1 MAPIEVKTNIELT
14 ILSEVIISNYI
25 PTQGPSLDF
34 IVIPY
39 QKFYLVDPKL
49 WDGITGATSI
59 FRVDTYIKTDT
70 QNIISSLL
78 RFSKFIKQCS
88 LNNKTEINIPFISP
102 FSSTA

>member
-14 ILSEVIISNYI
+14 ILSEVIISNYT

-34 IVIPY
+34 IVISY
-39 QKFYLVDPKL
+39 QKFHLADPKL
-49 WDGITGATSI
+49 WDSIAGATSI
-59 FRVDTYIKTDT
+59 FRVNTYIKTDT
-70 QNIISSLL
+70 QNIISFIL

-88 LNNKTEINIPFISP
+88 LNNKTDIPFISP